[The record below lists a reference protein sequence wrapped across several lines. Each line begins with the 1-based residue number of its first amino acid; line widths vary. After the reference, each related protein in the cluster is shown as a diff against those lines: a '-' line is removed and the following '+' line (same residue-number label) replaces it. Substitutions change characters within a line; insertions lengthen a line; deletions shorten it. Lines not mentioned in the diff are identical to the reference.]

1 MKNIV
6 LTGFMGTGKT
16 TVGRLLARKLGRRFL
31 DTDEMIEEKENRR
44 IVDIFAQD
52 GEAYFR
58 AVERQAVSKASA
70 LPNCVI
76 ATGGGVVLDQRNM
89 ECLRENGVIVNLH
102 APLELVL
109 ERTAGGGGRPLLD
122 DQTRDQ
128 VAKRMEERAP
138 YYDDNDFRVEI
149 EGKSPM
155 AVADSIIKHY
165 KNFM

>member
-16 TVGRLLARKLGRRFL
+16 TVGRLLARKLGRRFV
-31 DTDEMIEEKENRR
+31 DTDEMIEESENRR

-58 AVERQAVSKASA
+58 TVERQAVLKASE

-76 ATGGGVVLDQRNM
+76 ATGGGVVLDKRNM
-89 ECLRENGVIVNLH
+89 DRLRENGVIVNLY
-102 APLELVL
+102 APLELIL
-109 ERTAGGGGRPLLD
+109 ERTAGGGRPLLD
-122 DQTRDQ
+122 DQTRGQ
-128 VAKRMEERAP
+128 VAQRMEERAP
-138 YYDDNDFRVEI
+138 YYDDNDFRIEV

-155 AVADSIIKHY
+155 AVADSIIKNY

>member
-58 AVERQAVSKASA
+58 AVERQAVSKASE

-89 ECLRENGVIVNLH
+89 ERLRENGVIVNLH
-102 APLELVL
+102 APLELIL
-109 ERTAGGGGRPLLD
+109 ERTGGGGRPLLD

-138 YYDDNDFRVEI
+138 YYNDNDFRIEV

-155 AVADSIIKHY
+155 AVADSIIKNY